1 VTELVSGIPVPGML
15 GRPNRRRKNPRESAM
30 AYVLL
35 AFAILAEVAGT
46 TSLKFSNGFTR
57 LWPSLGTLVGY
68 GLSFYLLSLVLRSVP
83 VGTAYAIWS
92 AVGTALIAT
101 IGILF
106 LGEAA
111 TLQRLL
117 GIALVI
123 VGVVILNLADAR
135 A

>member
-1 VTELVSGIPVPGML
+1 ML
-15 GRPNRRRKNPRESAM
+15 RPPDDLDRHDHDRHYDDAWESAM

-68 GLSFYLLSLVLRSVP
+68 GLSFYLLSLVLRTVP

-92 AVGTALIAT
+92 AAGTALIAT

-106 LGEAA
+106 LGESA
-111 TLQRLL
+111 TWPRLL
-117 GIALVI
+117 GLVLVI
-123 VGVVILNLADAR
+123 VGVVILNLADAH

>member
-1 VTELVSGIPVPGML
+1 ML
-15 GRPNRRRKNPRESAM
+15 GHPLTTTTTGVPVM

-35 AFAILAEVAGT
+35 AVAILAEVAGT

-57 LWPSLGTLVGY
+57 LWPSLATLVGY

-92 AVGTALIAT
+92 AAGTALIAT

-106 LGEAA
+106 LGESA
-111 TLQRLL
+111 TLLRLL

-123 VGVVILNLADAR
+123 IGVVVLNLADAR

>member
-1 VTELVSGIPVPGML
+1 
-15 GRPNRRRKNPRESAM
+15 M

-35 AFAILAEVAGT
+35 AVAILAEVAGT
-46 TSLKFSNGFTR
+46 TSLKFSEGFTK
-57 LWPSLGTLVGY
+57 LWPSLGTLTGY
-68 GLSFYLLSLVLRSVP
+68 GLSFYLLSLVLKTVP

-92 AVGTALIAT
+92 AAGTALIAT

-106 LGEAA
+106 LGESA
-111 TLQRLL
+111 TLPRLA

-123 VGVVILNLADAR
+123 AGVVVLNLADAH

>member
-1 VTELVSGIPVPGML
+1 
-15 GRPNRRRKNPRESAM
+15 M

>member
-1 VTELVSGIPVPGML
+1 
-15 GRPNRRRKNPRESAM
+15 M

-46 TSLKFSNGFTR
+46 TSLKFSEGFTR
-57 LWPSLGTLVGY
+57 LWPSVGTLVGY
-68 GLSFYLLSLVLRSVP
+68 GLSFYLLSLVLKSVP

-111 TLQRLL
+111 TLPRLL

>member
-1 VTELVSGIPVPGML
+1 
-15 GRPNRRRKNPRESAM
+15 M

-57 LWPSLGTLVGY
+57 LWPSVGTLVGY
-68 GLSFYLLSLVLRSVP
+68 GLSFYLLSLVLKSVP

>member
-1 VTELVSGIPVPGML
+1 
-15 GRPNRRRKNPRESAM
+15 M

-35 AFAILAEVAGT
+35 ALAILAEVAGT
-46 TSLKFSNGFTR
+46 TSLKFSEGFTR
-57 LWPSLGTLVGY
+57 LWPSIGTIVGY
-68 GLSFYLLSLVLRSVP
+68 GLSFYLLSLVLKSVP

-92 AVGTALIAT
+92 AVGTALIVT

-106 LGEAA
+106 LGESA
-111 TLQRLL
+111 TVARLL

-123 VGVVILNLADAR
+123 VGVVILNLADAH

>member
-1 VTELVSGIPVPGML
+1 
-15 GRPNRRRKNPRESAM
+15 M

-46 TSLKFSNGFTR
+46 TSLKFSHGFTR
-57 LWPSLGTLVGY
+57 LWPSIGTLVGY
-68 GLSFYLLSLVLRSVP
+68 GLSFYLLSLVLKTVP

-106 LGEAA
+106 LGESA
-111 TLQRLL
+111 TLPRLL

>member
-1 VTELVSGIPVPGML
+1 
-15 GRPNRRRKNPRESAM
+15 M

-35 AFAILAEVAGT
+35 AFAILSEVAGT
-46 TSLKFSNGFTR
+46 TSLKFSTGFTR
-57 LWPSLGTLVGY
+57 LWPSLGTIAGY
-68 GLSFYLLSLVLRSVP
+68 GLSFYLLSLVLKSVP

-106 LGEAA
+106 LGESA
-111 TLQRLL
+111 TLQRLF

-135 A
+135 G

>member
-1 VTELVSGIPVPGML
+1 
-15 GRPNRRRKNPRESAM
+15 M

-46 TSLKFSNGFTR
+46 TSLKFSEGFTR
-57 LWPSLGTLVGY
+57 LWPSVGTLAGY
-68 GLSFYLLSLVLRSVP
+68 GLSFYLLSLVLKSVP

-106 LGEAA
+106 LGESA
-111 TLQRLL
+111 TLPRLL

>member
-1 VTELVSGIPVPGML
+1 
-15 GRPNRRRKNPRESAM
+15 M

-68 GLSFYLLSLVLRSVP
+68 GLSFYLLSLVLRTVP

-92 AVGTALIAT
+92 AAGTALIAT

-106 LGEAA
+106 LGESA
-111 TLQRLL
+111 TWPRLL
-117 GIALVI
+117 GLVLVI
-123 VGVVILNLADAR
+123 VGVVILNLADAH